1 MKVLFVASGNKIVG
15 TVSAFISS
23 QYESLQQEGVEM
35 SLFAVKGHGIKGYL
49 KNVALLRSLIKQD
62 KPDVVHAHYSVCG
75 YLSSIASLG
84 LKTKVVVSI
93 LGSFPQKKFK
103 LYLVRFCIDHVWNTT
118 IVKSERTRNQ
128 LRRTLPVVPNGVN
141 LSQFELINN
150 DEARRQLGLE
160 PGLKYIIFVSNP
172 SRPEKNYSLAELAVK
187 ALNDSTVKLIPVFD
201 KPHCEVVKYMCAGDV
216 LLMTSNNEGSPNVI
230 KEAMACNCPIV
241 STDVGDVKW
250 VTDGV
255 EGTYVAATYEPT
267 EIAQLLRKAVSLPTR
282 TKGREKIIKLG
293 LTTEETAKRLCKIYS
308 SAVSQEMAY

>member
-49 KNVALLRSLIKQD
+49 KNVALLRSLIKHD

-93 LGSFPQKKFK
+93 LGSFPKKKFK
-103 LYLVRFCIDHVWNTT
+103 FYFVRFCIDHVWNTT

-128 LRRTLPVVPNGVN
+128 LRRNLPVVPNGVN
-141 LSQFELINN
+141 LSQFELINH

-160 PGLKYIIFVSNP
+160 PGLKYVIFVSNP
-172 SRPEKNYSLAELAVK
+172 SRPEKNFSLAKFAVNS
-187 ALNDSTVKLIPVFD
+187 LNDNTFKLIPVFD

-216 LLMTSNNEGSPNVI
+216 LIMTSYNEGSPNVI

-255 EGTYVAATYEPT
+255 EGTYVASTYEPT

-308 SAVSQEMAY
+308 SAVSQEMVF

>member
-1 MKVLFVASGNKIVG
+1 MKVLFVASGNKAVG

-35 SLFAVKGHGIKGYL
+35 ALFAVKGHGFKGYL
-49 KNVALLRSLIKQD
+49 KNISLLRSLIKQD

-103 LYLVRFCIDHVWNTT
+103 FYFVRFCIDYVWDTT

-128 LRRTLPVVPNGVN
+128 LRRNLLVVPNGVN
-141 LSQFELINN
+141 LSQFKLINY
-150 DEARRQLGLE
+150 DEARRQLGLD
-160 PGLKYIIFVSNP
+160 PRLKYVIFVSNP
-172 SRPEKNYSLAELAVK
+172 SRPEKNFSLAELAVK
-187 ALNDSTVKLIPVFD
+187 SLNNNTIKLIPVFD

-216 LLMTSNNEGSPNVI
+216 LIMTSYNEGSPNVI

-241 STDVGDVKW
+241 STDVGDVRW

-255 EGTYVAATYEPT
+255 EGTYVASTFEPT
-267 EIAQLLRKAVSLPTR
+267 EIANLLKKAIHLPNR

-293 LTTEETAKRLCKIYS
+293 LTTEETAKTLYGIYS
-308 SAVSQEMAY
+308 RTILQEMV